1 MKNKKGANLG
11 GVSALIGVVVTILI
25 LGIITSMSAKV
36 TSDIGETMTGNSIQ
50 QNVTNQTT
58 ASFAVVGNNLNLIVT
73 IAVVAVIITLLL
85 GAFAFGKNR

>member
-1 MKNKKGANLG
+1 
-11 GVSALIGVVVTILI
+11 
-25 LGIITSMSAKV
+25 MSAKV

>member
-1 MKNKKGANLG
+1 MNKKGANLG

-36 TSDIGETMTGNSIQ
+36 TNDISPTLGANTIA

-58 ASFAVVGNNLNLIVT
+58 ASFGVIGSNMNLIVT

-85 GAFAFGKNR
+85 GAFAFGKSR